1 MSGIADLDIRRE
13 AFSNTRIQ
21 SLRMS
26 NLWSL
31 KKYLACGFKRED
43 LKTANLEIRAANT
56 NRLNIIGEFEA
67 TVQGQ
72 SPSGNVI
79 SSSSKVFVS
88 DSVND
93 FFLSFDTMLDLGILG
108 NAFPTVGSNTPE
120 VSKKNTLIESMT

>member
-1 MSGIADLDIRRE
+1 MAVADSGA
-13 AFSNTRIQ
+13 
-21 SLRMS
+21 MS

-31 KKYLACGFKRED
+31 KQYLACGFKRED
-43 LKTANLEIRAANT
+43 LKTASLEIRAANT

-79 SSSSKVFVS
+79 SSYSKVFVS

-120 VSKKNTLIESMT
+120 VSKENCVSEEKHPD

>member
-1 MSGIADLDIRRE
+1 MAVADSGA
-13 AFSNTRIQ
+13 
-21 SLRMS
+21 MS

-31 KKYLACGFKRED
+31 KQYLACGFKREV
-43 LKTANLEIRAANT
+43 LKTASLKITAANK

-72 SPSGNVI
+72 SPPGNVI

-93 FFLSFDTMLDLGILG
+93 FFLTFDTMLDFDILG
-108 NAFPTVGSNTPE
+108 NAFHTVGSNTPD
-120 VSKKNTLIESMT
+120 VSKEIVSVKKNTLIESMT